1 MKHRTALLPAVLLLL
16 ALAAGARAERADRD
30 QPMHI
35 EADSLVHDEAKQT
48 SVFSGNVVITKGS
61 IVLRGAE
68 VQVTQDD
75 AGNQSGVVTA
85 APGKRAYFR
94 QQRDTPKGAPVEI
107 IEGEAERIDWNGR
120 TEVVKLTRRA
130 ELRRLR
136 AGALSDE
143 VSGAIITY
151 NNATDVFSVDGAPR
165 RAGDKSD
172 TRVRA
177 TLAPKEAP
185 AAGAPQGA
193 QEAPELRPSRAL
205 DAPPQ

>member
-35 EADSLVHDEAKQT
+35 EADSLVHDEARQT
-48 SVFSGNVVITKGS
+48 SVFSGNVIITKGT

-75 AGNQSGVVTA
+75 AGNQSGLVTA

-94 QQRDTPKGAPVEI
+94 QKRDTPKGAPVEI

-136 AGALSDE
+136 AGTPTDD
-143 VSGAIITY
+143 VSGAVITY
-151 NNATDVFSVDGAPR
+151 NNATDVFTVDGAPR

-177 TLAPKEAP
+177 TLAPKEQPP
-185 AAGAPQGA
+185 AAAPQGA
-193 QEAPELRPSRAL
+193 RDAPELRPSRAL